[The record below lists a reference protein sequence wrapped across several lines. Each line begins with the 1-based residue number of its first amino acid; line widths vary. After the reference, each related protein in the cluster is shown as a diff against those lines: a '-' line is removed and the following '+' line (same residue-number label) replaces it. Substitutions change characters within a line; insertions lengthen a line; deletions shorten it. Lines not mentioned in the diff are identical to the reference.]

1 MLLPYI
7 SAVLRRPWSFRRAED
22 ARAAPVLAHDFAL
35 GVDAVAPADEGITV
49 SSESSRTPAV
59 PRRLTWRRAS
69 LALVGLLCVAGAAA
83 YTQKDR
89 YTDNVADLS
98 RRVIGDENTA
108 RVEGWYFRVQ
118 DRIDRTKYRVFG
130 GDTNPFGS
138 DRIVITILPRVQP
151 EPIIYYAGKMPSA
164 PDPRYVL
171 IPDTIWPSPFV
182 PPTVRQVSDHPAD
195 GEGVWTTAGLP
206 RSTASDM
213 LMAKTFVRPD
223 PARPYAVVGVLL
235 FDSRRVQLHVT
246 GGTVDPGGDRG
257 VKGTGLIPQ
266 DQYSKLLTAFNG
278 GFKGPHGGFGM
289 IADGKEYRPLRN
301 GLASI
306 ALMKDGT
313 LKMGEWGNDLTWS
326 DDMEAVRQN
335 AALLV
340 KDGEI
345 TKRVNEG
352 NDTWGYVKVDS
363 TEFITWR
370 SAVGLTKDG
379 NLLVAAGNSLSAA
392 TLAKA
397 LWAAGAQ
404 AAMQLDINS
413 PYVLTSTF
421 FPQPDGSL
429 RAERFMDSMPDSPG
443 RFLKAQERD
452 FFWVTLR

>member
-1 MLLPYI
+1 
-7 SAVLRRPWSFRRAED
+7 
-22 ARAAPVLAHDFAL
+22 
-35 GVDAVAPADEGITV
+35 
-49 SSESSRTPAV
+49 
-59 PRRLTWRRAS
+59 
-69 LALVGLLCVAGAAA
+69 
-83 YTQKDR
+83 
-89 YTDNVADLS
+89 
-98 RRVIGDENTA
+98 
-108 RVEGWYFRVQ
+108 
-118 DRIDRTKYRVFG
+118 IDRTKYRVFG
-130 GDTNPFGS
+130 GDTDPFAS

-151 EPIIYYAGKMPSA
+151 EPIIYYAGKMASA
-164 PDPRYVL
+164 PDPRYLL
-171 IPDTIWPSPFV
+171 IPDTIWPAPLT
-182 PPTVRQVSDHPAD
+182 PPKVKQLSDHPAD

-206 RSTASDM
+206 RATPSDM

-235 FDSRRVQLHVT
+235 VDMRRVRLHVT

-266 DQYSKLLTAFNG
+266 DEYSKLLVAFNG

-301 GLASI
+301 GLASL
-306 ALMKDGT
+306 ALMKDGS
-313 LKMGEWGNDLTWS
+313 LRMGEWGADLTWS

-345 TKRVNEG
+345 TRRVNEG

-404 AAMQLDINS
+404 SAMQLDINS

-429 RAERFMDSMPDSPG
+429 QAQRFMDSMPDSPG
-443 RFLKAQERD
+443 RFLKPQERD